1 MKKKVIIPIFLAA
14 MALPLCFRSQPIS
27 LAAEFVG
34 EQGGRGN
41 ENDYVKDFGI
51 PTNNQMADEGFVL
64 LKNDGSLP
72 LDEGAKVSIVGKAS
86 INISRGGAGSGAGSI
101 SQSVKNQF
109 ANGESDLGLD
119 ASLKA
124 AGFDVNAT
132 ATSFYKSASGGRTNG
147 NDGWK
152 GNSEVTIGETP
163 ISSVTG
169 NANLMASLDEY
180 SDAIL
185 QVITREG
192 SEGCDVKTCNAH
204 DSQKTNSSSKAI
216 SNKHALELSD
226 NEQAL
231 FDELHNHTDHIIIV
245 INSSNIFECGQ
256 FEDDEKVSGVLWI
269 GNPGDVGPLAVG
281 RILSGQTNPSGR
293 TVDTWARDFTADPT
307 FQNFS
312 DNAQT
317 NLVSLSGGDYYAPQ
331 DTMFNEDGTPLRSYG
346 TDKSYTNTASPKW
359 DSARGGQEA
368 QVVSGGING
377 VKPSAY
383 VSYEEGIYVD
393 YRYYE
398 TKYADMAKED
408 KAAAD
413 AWYEGEEGVVYPFG
427 YGLSYTEFEQKI
439 VRVRI
444 NPNKGNVIDEESDL
458 IEVTVKVTN
467 AGDVAG
473 KDAVQLYWKAPYAE
487 GGIEKADHV
496 LCAFDKTELL
506 EPGKSQYVQLTFHI
520 QDVANYDFSDANNNG
535 FKGYELDPGEYS
547 ALLAK
552 NAHEFYDEAKFE
564 VGKDGI
570 KYETDRFTGNKVENR
585 FTDRGFYNSLPGEN
599 DVEFTQM
606 SRADFEGTF
615 PTHPTIEDRTV
626 KAGSRAEEF
635 LTHRFSVEELDDG
648 EFEYVPEAAYKTE
661 EDAIAGGWEQQ
672 SSTKGDIKLNDMK
685 DVAWEDDEAW
695 NEFINQFSWSDMLK
709 ITETN
714 GMRSQSISAV
724 GKNGYS
730 EGDGPQKF
738 SIIWWV
744 SSPIVAATFNPQL
757 AHKQGEC
764 VGMESHINGKAGWWG
779 SAVNTHRS
787 PFGGRNFEYYSADPF
802 LMGRIAAEVNG
813 TATDRGVY
821 TYFKHFA
828 VNDQEKN
835 RESGISY
842 LTEQAL
848 REIYLKSFQMVFE
861 EGKAIG
867 VMASYNRLGLME
879 TAASY
884 PLLTEVLRGEWG
896 FKGSVLSDMTHS
908 GNGSVDFKCYEN
920 VNNRVLAGC
929 NAQLDQG
936 GGFGG
941 QSEAKWDS
949 TLGGPAY
956 TNSDGEKVISY
967 SYWYATREAVKG
979 HMYMGV
985 HSTGQFRGLTKVDS
999 DESASQVLNQ
1009 EIGQDFAFDVANDVT
1024 LSDDAEAVEVKLND
1038 RIDLPKGIEFKDGVL
1053 SGKFEEVGLYR
1064 FDFIVTTDLGDEDN
1078 PDLVAVKLVV
1088 NALPNEEEYV
1098 EEGDPFVPA
1107 DVTPVEPDPTPVE
1120 PDPTPVTPASSAEEA
1135 PASSA
1140 EEAPA
1145 SSSSSEQGSKKKKG
1159 CGGDIAS
1166 IGALIGIIAL
1176 AGVGFALLSVR
1187 KAREE

>member
-1 MKKKVIIPIFLAA
+1 MKKKVIVPIFLAA
-14 MALPLCFRSQPIS
+14 IAFPLCLHGQPRGLS
-27 LAAEFVG
+27 AEFIG
-34 EQGGRGN
+34 EQGGNGN
-41 ENDYVKDFGI
+41 ETNYVKEFGI

-72 LDEGAKVSIVGKAS
+72 LEEGAKVSIVGKSS
-86 INISRGGAGSGAGSI
+86 INLARGGAGSGSGSI
-101 SQSVKNQF
+101 STSVKNQF
-109 ANGESDLGLD
+109 ANGEADLGLD

-124 AGFDVNAT
+124 AGFDVNTT
-132 ATSFYKSASGGRTNG
+132 ATSFFKNASGGRKNG
-147 NDGWK
+147 NNGWK
-152 GNSEVTIGETP
+152 GNSEVVIGETP
-163 ISSVTG
+163 ITEVQSNT
-169 NANLMASLDEY
+169 ALMDSLDEY
-180 SDAIL
+180 SDAII

-204 DSQKTNSSSKAI
+204 DSTSTASSNKAI
-216 SNKHALELSD
+216 SDRHALELSV
-226 NEQAL
+226 NEEAL
-231 FDELHNHTDHIIIV
+231 FEEIKEHTDHVIIV
-245 INSSNIFECGQ
+245 INSSNIFECGVFQ
-256 FEDDEKVSGVLWI
+256 DDEKVSGVLWI

-281 RILSGQTNPSGR
+281 RILSGQANPSGR

-312 DNAQT
+312 DNSQT
-317 NLVSLSGGDYYAPQ
+317 NLMQVGGVDYYVPQ
-331 DTMFNEDGTPLRSYG
+331 DTMFNADGTPLRSYG

-359 DSARGGQEA
+359 DSARGGEEGK
-368 QVVSGGING
+368 VVQGGING

-398 TKYADMAKED
+398 TKYADMAVESKD
-408 KAAAD
+408 AAD
-413 AWYEGEEGVVYPFG
+413 EWYDGEQGVVYPFG

-439 VRVRI
+439 VRVRV
-444 NPNKGNVIDEESDL
+444 NPNEGNVLDDETDL

-467 AGDVAG
+467 KGDVAG
-473 KDAVQLYWKAPYAE
+473 KDAVQLYWKAPYTK

-496 LCAFDKTELL
+496 LCAFDKSELL
-506 EPGKSQYVQLTFHI
+506 EPGKSQYVQLTFHL
-520 QDVANYDFSDANNNG
+520 QDVANYDFSDANNNN

-547 ALLAK
+547 ALLGK
-552 NAHEFYDEAKFE
+552 SAHEFYDEVKFE
-564 VGKDGI
+564 VGDDGI

-585 FTDRGFYNSLPGEN
+585 FTDRGFYNSLPGE
-599 DVEFTQM
+599 DDIEFEQM
-606 SRADFEGTF
+606 SRANFEETF
-615 PTHPTIEDRTV
+615 PHHPTIESRTI
-626 KAGSRAEEF
+626 GQNGRAEEF
-635 LTHRFSVEELDDG
+635 LTHEFSVAELDEGNFD
-648 EFEYVPEAAYKTE
+648 YVPEGAYKTE
-661 EDAIAGGWEQQ
+661 QDAIAGGWSQK
-672 SSTKGDIKLNDMK
+672 STTSGDIKLNDMK
-685 DVAWEDDEAW
+685 DVAWEDEEKWDE
-695 NEFINQFSWSDMLK
+695 FLNQFSWSDMLK
-709 ITETN
+709 VTETN
-714 GMRSQSISAV
+714 GMRSQSISGV
-724 GKNGYS
+724 GKSGYS

-764 VGMESHINGKAGWWG
+764 VGMESHINNKAGWWG
-779 SAVNTHRS
+779 SAVHTHRS

-813 TATDRGVY
+813 TATDRGVF

-861 EGKAIG
+861 EGKSIG

-908 GNGSVDFKCYEN
+908 GNGSVNFKCYEN

-941 QSEAKWDS
+941 NSEAKWDS
-949 TLGGPAY
+949 TLGAPAY
-956 TNSDGEKVISY
+956 TKDGQKVVSY
-967 SYWYATREAVKG
+967 SYWYATRQAVKG

-985 HSTGQFRGLTKVDS
+985 HSTGQFRGMTKVDATV
-999 DESASQVLNQ
+999 EKEWKIN
-1009 EIGQDFAFDVANDVT
+1009 EDFSFDINEVQ
-1024 LSDDAEAVEVKLND
+1024 LSDDANAEEVKIND

-1064 FDFIVTTDLGDEDN
+1064 IDFIVTTDFGDK
-1078 PDLVAVKLVV
+1078 VAVKLIV
-1088 NALPNEEEYV
+1088 NAVPDDGEYV
-1098 EEGDPFVPA
+1098 EDGNPIIGMKDDEPSDPG
-1107 DVTPVEPDPTPVE
+1107 ESSSSQ
-1120 PDPTPVTPASSAEEA
+1120 PASSQPAASSSEA
-1135 PASSA
+1135 PASS
-1140 EEAPA
+1140 EA
-1145 SSSSSEQGSKKKKG
+1145 KNTKKKG

-1166 IGALIGIIAL
+1166 VGALIGLISL
-1176 AGVGFALLSVR
+1176 AGVGFALIYLGKKKR
-1187 KAREE
+1187 A